1 MVTAT
6 DLAAPL
12 VGATSSMMTWEEVPC
27 PMCRHDHWHPVIEGA
42 DNYPGSTG
50 LRFAIV
56 RCDRCGLKFTNPRPT
71 FESMDRFYPIGYEPH
86 RRASLTRKPRRRW
99 YPFRRFTGRPC
110 PERRSLPWLGEGR
123 LLDFGCGG
131 GEYLCR
137 MREQGWNVTGM
148 DASVEVVRELR
159 KAGPES
165 LCRNLA
171 PSEVTAQQLRCSLYV
186 EFAGARSSTYGMHP
200 GSLSAACSRRK
211 ALCYCAE
218 YR

>member
-99 YPFRRFTGRPC
+99 YPFRV
-110 PERRSLPWLGEGR
+110 LPADPVPNADR
-123 LLDFGCGG
+123 
-131 GEYLCR
+131 YR
-137 MREQGWNVTGM
+137 GW
-148 DASVEVVRELR
+148 A
-159 KAGPES
+159 KAD
-165 LCRNLA
+165 
-171 PSEVTAQQLRCSLYV
+171 
-186 EFAGARSSTYGMHP
+186 SSI
-200 GSLSAACSRRK
+200 SAAEAGNIFVGCVNK
-211 ALCYCAE
+211 VGT
-218 YR
+218 